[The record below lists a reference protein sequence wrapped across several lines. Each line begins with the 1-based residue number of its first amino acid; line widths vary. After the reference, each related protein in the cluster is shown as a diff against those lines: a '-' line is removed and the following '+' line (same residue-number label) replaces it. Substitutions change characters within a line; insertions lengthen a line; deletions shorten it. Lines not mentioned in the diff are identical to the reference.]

1 MSLVVGIIETN
12 ISPFARL
19 GCKNL
24 GYLQFQILGMSNLFL
39 FGLLV
44 VLMLLAQFASAKTA
58 DEVVERYIVTCGG
71 LEKLANVKSIYLEA
85 VTQEGAEAPTII
97 IIKEQNKFCR
107 TEMIKA
113 AENAFLLITEKGA
126 WAFSAQGQ
134 NFAEEISNEKIA
146 RLQLQLDI
154 MGPLVDYLAKGH
166 MVVMMGKEVLEENS
180 CFKIKLTTKSGVEL
194 LFWLDAK
201 TYMIKQS
208 SFSEAGSQA
217 MLTQTFYK
225 NYTEVDGIKFAQTII
240 TRVSSSNQV
249 QREEE
254 LFFKK
259 ILLNPAI
266 DSTIY
271 QPNNQL

>member
-1 MSLVVGIIETN
+1 MGN
-12 ISPFARL
+12 
-19 GCKNL
+19 
-24 GYLQFQILGMSNLFL
+24 LQFQIVGVSNLFL

-44 VLMLLAQFASAKTA
+44 VLILLAQFASAKTA
-58 DEVVERYIVTCGG
+58 DEVVETYLLTCGG
-71 LEKLANVKSIYLEA
+71 LEKLAAVKSICLEA
-85 VTQEGAEAPTII
+85 EMEEGAEASTII

-134 NFAEEISNEKIA
+134 NFAEEISCKKIA

-154 MGPLVDYLAKGH
+154 VGPLVDYLAKGH
-166 MVVMMGKEVLEENS
+166 MVVMMGKELFEENS
-180 CFKIKLTTKSGVEL
+180 CFKIKLKTKSSVEL
-194 LFWLDAK
+194 LLWLDAK
-201 TYMIKQS
+201 SYRIKQS

-225 NYTEVDGIKFAQTII
+225 NYTEVDGIKFAQNVIARI
-240 TRVSSSNQV
+240 SSSNQV

-259 ILLNPAI
+259 IQLNPAI

-271 QPNNQL
+271 QPYNQL